1 MNERLDV
8 MRKRVVAVATICF
21 MVVFDFSC
29 MMYSVKKESPE
40 KAALRRGSQNEVA
53 AVMKKS
59 KEYIEFSVSQ
69 RGRIVGDHI
78 VGLARLKIKKE
89 LEIPRSQVLRIEKT
103 GENIEEVFTIDGK
116 RYRLLR
122 VVESENKFIGEMDTD
137 VYQETS
143 VSMALSDIEMVWFR
157 AIDPLRTFLVNLG
170 LLGAAA
176 GIVFGGLIIIVVA
189 SGGFD

>member
-1 MNERLDV
+1 LNERVDV
-8 MRKRVVAVATICF
+8 IRKRVVAIATIF
-21 MVVFDFSC
+21 FLIVFEFSC
-29 MMYSVKKESPE
+29 MMYSLNKESPE
-40 KAALRRGSQNEVA
+40 KAAFHQGPRNEVW

-59 KEYIEFSVSQ
+59 KEYIEFSAGQ

-89 LEIPRSQVLRIEKT
+89 IEIPRTQVLRIEKT
-103 GENIEEVFTIDGK
+103 GENIEEAFTTDGK

-122 VVESENKFIGEMDTD
+122 VVESENKFIGEMDTN

-143 VSMALSDIEMVWFR
+143 VSIALSDIEMVWFR

-176 GIVFGGLIIIVVA
+176 GIVFGGLFIIFAA